1 MEVEW
6 VEVHGKTVDIA
17 VGVALEELG
26 ISDRELADIEVIDE
40 GVRGTLGFG
49 KKDAIVRVKPKP
61 MPKKR
66 RRRTRKPREGEA
78 IDSRENSQTRQNR
91 PNQRSGQ
98 GGQQQRSSGNKRQ
111 TQNKPQAEDKE
122 KIVVNRDEQAD
133 VVRDF
138 LNGLLKAFGLEGD
151 VQVVVEDD
159 AVVAQ
164 VFGDQTEA
172 LVGERAVILQAVLE
186 LTRTVVQRQTH
197 DGVRIRLDIAGYR
210 ERRREALAIY
220 AERLGQ
226 RVLEDG
232 AELQLE
238 PMNAADR
245 KVIHDSVAEIA
256 GIRSYSEGEEP
267 RRFVVLGPDGS
278 VAPSD
283 DEDTTQDGD
292 DDGADDDRSS
302 EE

>member
-26 ISDRELADIEVIDE
+26 ISDRALADIEVIDE

-49 KKDAIVRVKPKP
+49 KKDAIVRVKPKLAQ
-61 MPKKR
+61 KRR
-66 RRRTRKPREGEA
+66 RRRTRKPRDGEA
-78 IDSRENSQTRQNR
+78 REGRQNSQPRQNR
-91 PNQRSGQ
+91 SGARSGQ
-98 GGQQQRSSGNKRQ
+98 GGQRSSGNKRQ
-111 TQNKPQAEDKE
+111 EDSKPQADEKE

-133 VVRDF
+133 VVRGF
-138 LNGLLKAFGLEGD
+138 LNGLLEAFGLEGD
-151 VQVVVEDD
+151 VQVVVDDD

-172 LVGERAVILQAVLE
+172 LVGDRAAILQAVLE

-220 AERLGQ
+220 AGRLGR
-226 RVLEDG
+226 RVLQEG
-232 AELQLE
+232 TELQLE

-245 KVIHDSVAEIA
+245 KVIHDAVADID

-278 VAPSD
+278 VPTAD
-283 DEDTTQDGD
+283 DEDADVESD
-292 DDGADDDRSS
+292 DDTSS

>member
-1 MEVEW
+1 
-6 VEVHGKTVDIA
+6 
-17 VGVALEELG
+17 
-26 ISDRELADIEVIDE
+26 
-40 GVRGTLGFG
+40 
-49 KKDAIVRVKPKP
+49 
-61 MPKKR
+61 
-66 RRRTRKPREGEA
+66 
-78 IDSRENSQTRQNR
+78 
-91 PNQRSGQ
+91 
-98 GGQQQRSSGNKRQ
+98 
-111 TQNKPQAEDKE
+111 
-122 KIVVNRDEQAD
+122 
-133 VVRDF
+133 
-138 LNGLLKAFGLEGD
+138 
-151 VQVVVEDD
+151 
-159 AVVAQ
+159 
-164 VFGDQTEA
+164 
-172 LVGERAVILQAVLE
+172 
-186 LTRTVVQRQTH
+186 
-197 DGVRIRLDIAGYR
+197 RIRLDIAGYR

>member
-61 MPKKR
+61 TPKKR
-66 RRRTRKPREGEA
+66 RRRTRKPRDGESR
-78 IDSRENSQTRQNR
+78 DSRESSQPRQNR

-98 GGQQQRSSGNKRQ
+98 GQQQQRSSGNKRQ
-111 TQNKPQAEDKE
+111 VQNKPQAEEKE

-220 AERLGQ
+220 AGRLGQ
-226 RVLEDG
+226 RVLQDG

-245 KVIHDSVAEIA
+245 KVIHDSVAEIE

-283 DEDTTQDGD
+283 DEDGAQESD
-292 DDGADDDRSS
+292 DDHSS

>member
-17 VGVALEELG
+17 VDVALEELG
-26 ISDRELADIEVIDE
+26 ISDRALADIEVIDE

-61 MPKKR
+61 APKKR
-66 RRRTRKPREGEA
+66 RRRTRKPRDGESR
-78 IDSRENSQTRQNR
+78 DGRENSQPRQNR

-98 GGQQQRSSGNKRQ
+98 GQQRSTANKRQ
-111 TQNKPQAEDKE
+111 ERNKPQTEDKE

-133 VVRDF
+133 VVRGF
-138 LNGLLKAFGLEGD
+138 LNGLLEAFGLEGD

-172 LVGERAVILQAVLE
+172 LVGDRAVILQAVLE

-220 AERLGQ
+220 AGRLGE
-226 RVLEDG
+226 RVLQDG
-232 AELQLE
+232 TELQLE

-245 KVIHDSVAEIA
+245 KVIHDSVADID

-278 VAPSD
+278 VTTSD
-283 DEDTTQDGD
+283 ADDADLDGVDADTD
-292 DDGADDDRSS
+292 DDSSS

>member
-6 VEVHGKTVDIA
+6 VEVSGRTVDIA
-17 VGVALEELG
+17 VAVALEELG
-26 ISDRELADIEVIDE
+26 IADRDLADIEIIEE

-49 KKDAIVRVKPKP
+49 KKDAVVRVKPKSQQ
-61 MPKKR
+61 KKR
-66 RRRTRKPREGEA
+66 RRRPRKPRDGETQ
-78 IDSRENSQTRQNR
+78 DERESGQPRQPRSN
-91 PNQRSGQ
+91 NRSGQ
-98 GGQQQRSSGNKRQ
+98 GQQKEAGRPRQ
-111 TQNKPQAEDKE
+111 EQPKPKAQEKE
-122 KIVVNRDEQAD
+122 QIVVNRDEQAD
-133 VVRDF
+133 VVRGF
-138 LNGLLKAFGLEGD
+138 LEGLLEAFGLEGD
-151 VQVVVEDD
+151 VQVGVEDE

-164 VFGDQTEA
+164 VMGDQTEA

-197 DGVRIRLDIAGYR
+197 DGVRIRLDVAGYR

-220 AERLGQ
+220 ARRLGE
-226 RVLEDG
+226 RVVEEQS
-232 AELQLE
+232 ELQLE

-245 KVIHDSVAEIA
+245 KVIHDAAAEID

-278 VAPSD
+278 RPAGLVASD
-283 DEDTTQDGD
+283 DEDAQGEDMDT
-292 DDGADDDRSS
+292 SS

>member
-17 VGVALEELG
+17 VDVALEELG

-61 MPKKR
+61 TPKKR
-66 RRRTRKPREGEA
+66 RRRTRKPRDGEA
-78 IDSRENSQTRQNR
+78 GEGRENSQSRQNR
-91 PNQRSGQ
+91 PNQRS
-98 GGQQQRSSGNKRQ
+98 GQQQRSSGNKRQ
-111 TQNKPQAEDKE
+111 VDNKPQAEEKE

-151 VQVVVEDD
+151 VQVAVEDD

-278 VAPSD
+278 VARSD
-283 DEDTTQDGD
+283 EEDSTLDG

>member
-61 MPKKR
+61 TPKKR
-66 RRRTRKPREGEA
+66 RRRTRKPRDGVSG
-78 IDSRENSQTRQNR
+78 DSRESSQPRQNR

-98 GGQQQRSSGNKRQ
+98 GQQQQRSSGNKRQ
-111 TQNKPQAEDKE
+111 VQNKPQAEEKE

-220 AERLGQ
+220 AGRLGQ
-226 RVLEDG
+226 RVLQDG

-245 KVIHDSVAEIA
+245 KVIHDSVAEIE

-283 DEDTTQDGD
+283 DEDGAQESD
-292 DDGADDDRSS
+292 DDHSS

>member
-1 MEVEW
+1 VEVEW
-6 VEVHGKTVDIA
+6 VEVSGRTVDLA
-17 VGVALEELG
+17 VAVALEELG
-26 ISDRELADIEVIDE
+26 IADRDLADIEIIEE

-49 KKDAIVRVKPKP
+49 KKDAVVRVKPKSQQ
-61 MPKKR
+61 KKR
-66 RRRTRKPREGEA
+66 RRRPRKPRDGENQ
-78 IDSRENSQTRQNR
+78 DEREAGQTRQPRSN
-91 PNQRSGQ
+91 NRSGQ
-98 GGQQQRSSGNKRQ
+98 GQQKESGRPRQ
-111 TQNKPQAEDKE
+111 EQPKPKAQEKE
-122 KIVVNRDEQAD
+122 QIVVNRDEQAD
-133 VVRDF
+133 VVRGF
-138 LNGLLKAFGLEGD
+138 LEGLLEAFGLEGD
-151 VQVVVEDD
+151 VQVGVEDE

-197 DGVRIRLDIAGYR
+197 DGVRIRLDVAGYR

-220 AERLGQ
+220 ARRLGE
-226 RVLEDG
+226 RVVEEQS
-232 AELQLE
+232 ELQLE

-245 KVIHDSVAEIA
+245 KVIHDAAAEIE

-278 VAPSD
+278 RPASPAGFD
-283 DEDTTQDGD
+283 DEDAEAEDMDT
-292 DDGADDDRSS
+292 SS

>member
-6 VEVHGKTVDIA
+6 VEVSGRTVDIA
-17 VGVALEELG
+17 VAVALDELG
-26 ISDRELADIEVIDE
+26 IADRDLADIEIIDE

-49 KKDAIVRVKPKP
+49 KKDAIVRVKPKSHQ
-61 MPKKR
+61 KKR
-66 RRRTRKPREGEA
+66 RRRPRRPRDGENQ
-78 IDSRENSQTRQNR
+78 DGRESDQSRQPRSNN
-91 PNQRSGQ
+91 RSGQ
-98 GGQQQRSSGNKRQ
+98 GQQKDAGRPRQ
-111 TQNKPQAEDKE
+111 EQPRPKAQEKE
-122 KIVVNRDEQAD
+122 QIVVNRDEQAD
-133 VVRDF
+133 VVRGF
-138 LNGLLKAFGLEGD
+138 LEGLLDAFGLEGD
-151 VQVVVEDD
+151 VQVGVEDE

-164 VFGDQTEA
+164 VSGDQTEA
-172 LVGERAVILQAVLE
+172 LVGERAVILQSVLE

-220 AERLGQ
+220 ARRLGE
-226 RVLEDG
+226 RVIEEQS
-232 AELQLE
+232 ELQLE

-245 KVIHDSVAEIA
+245 KVIHDAAADID

-278 VAPSD
+278 RPSLPVATD
-283 DEDTTQDGD
+283 DEDVEDEETDS
-292 DDGADDDRSS
+292 SS

>member
-1 MEVEW
+1 M
-6 VEVHGKTVDIA
+6 
-17 VGVALEELG
+17 
-26 ISDRELADIEVIDE
+26 
-40 GVRGTLGFG
+40 
-49 KKDAIVRVKPKP
+49 
-61 MPKKR
+61 
-66 RRRTRKPREGEA
+66 
-78 IDSRENSQTRQNR
+78 
-91 PNQRSGQ
+91 
-98 GGQQQRSSGNKRQ
+98 
-111 TQNKPQAEDKE
+111 
-122 KIVVNRDEQAD
+122 NRDEQAD

-220 AERLGQ
+220 AGRLGQ
-226 RVLEDG
+226 RVLQDG

-245 KVIHDSVAEIA
+245 KVIHDSVAEIE

-283 DEDTTQDGD
+283 DEDGAQESD
-292 DDGADDDRSS
+292 DDHSS

>member
-61 MPKKR
+61 TPKKR
-66 RRRTRKPREGEA
+66 RRRTRKPRDGESR
-78 IDSRENSQTRQNR
+78 DSRESSQPRQNR

-98 GGQQQRSSGNKRQ
+98 GQQQQRSSGNKRQ
-111 TQNKPQAEDKE
+111 VQNKPQAEEKE

-186 LTRTVVQRQTH
+186 LTRMVVQRQTH

-220 AERLGQ
+220 AGRLGQ
-226 RVLEDG
+226 RVLQDG

-245 KVIHDSVAEIA
+245 KVIHDSVAEIE

-283 DEDTTQDGD
+283 DEDGAQESD
-292 DDGADDDRSS
+292 DDHSS

>member
-61 MPKKR
+61 AQKKR
-66 RRRTRKPREGEA
+66 RRRTRKPRDGE
-78 IDSRENSQTRQNR
+78 SRDGRESGQPRQNR
-91 PNQRSGQ
+91 SNQRSGQ
-98 GGQQQRSSGNKRQ
+98 GQQRPSGNKRPE
-111 TQNKPQAEDKE
+111 QNKPQAEEKE

-133 VVRDF
+133 VVRGF
-138 LNGLLKAFGLEGD
+138 LNGLLEAFGLEGD

-172 LVGERAVILQAVLE
+172 LVGDRAVILQAVLE

-220 AERLGQ
+220 AGRLGQ

-245 KVIHDSVAEIA
+245 KVIHDSVAEID

-283 DEDTTQDGD
+283 DD
-292 DDGADDDRSS
+292 DANQDGADAGTDDDSSS

>member
-49 KKDAIVRVKPKP
+49 KKDAIVRVKPRLAQ
-61 MPKKR
+61 KKR
-66 RRRTRKPREGEA
+66 RRRTRKPRDGEA
-78 IDSRENSQTRQNR
+78 REGRQNSQPRQNR
-91 PNQRSGQ
+91 PSQRSGQ
-98 GGQQQRSSGNKRQ
+98 GGQRSSASKRQ
-111 TQNKPQAEDKE
+111 EENKPQAEEKE

-133 VVRDF
+133 VVRGF
-138 LNGLLKAFGLEGD
+138 LNGLLEAFGLEGD
-151 VQVVVEDD
+151 VQVVVDDD

-172 LVGERAVILQAVLE
+172 LVGDRAAILQAVLE

-220 AERLGQ
+220 AGRLGQ
-226 RVLEDG
+226 RVLQEG
-232 AELQLE
+232 TELQLE
-238 PMNAADR
+238 PMNSADR
-245 KVIHDSVAEIA
+245 KVIHDSVADID

-278 VAPSD
+278 VPTPD
-283 DEDTTQDGD
+283 DEDADVESD
-292 DDGADDDRSS
+292 DDTSS

>member
-40 GVRGTLGFG
+40 GIRGTLGFG

-61 MPKKR
+61 AQKKR
-66 RRRTRKPREGEA
+66 RRRTRKPRDGE
-78 IDSRENSQTRQNR
+78 SRDGRETNQPRQNR
-91 PNQRSGQ
+91 SDQRSGQ
-98 GGQQQRSSGNKRQ
+98 GQQRSSGNKRQ
-111 TQNKPQAEDKE
+111 EQDKPQAEEKE

-133 VVRDF
+133 VVRGF
-138 LNGLLKAFGLEGD
+138 LNGLLEAFGLEGD

-172 LVGERAVILQAVLE
+172 LVGDRAAILQAVLE

-220 AERLGQ
+220 AGRLGQ
-226 RVLEDG
+226 RVLQEG
-232 AELQLE
+232 TELQLE

-245 KVIHDSVAEIA
+245 KVIHDSVAEID

-278 VAPSD
+278 VTVPD
-283 DEDTTQDGD
+283 DD
-292 DDGADDDRSS
+292 DNDMDGADSDDDSSS

>member
-1 MEVEW
+1 VEVEW

-17 VGVALEELG
+17 VDVALEELG
-26 ISDRELADIEVIDE
+26 ISDRALADIEVIDE
-40 GVRGTLGFG
+40 GIRGTLGFG

-61 MPKKR
+61 AQKKR
-66 RRRTRKPREGEA
+66 RRRTRKPRDGE
-78 IDSRENSQTRQNR
+78 SRDGRESSQPRQNR
-91 PNQRSGQ
+91 SNQRSGQ
-98 GGQQQRSSGNKRQ
+98 GQQRSSANKRQ
-111 TQNKPQAEDKE
+111 EQNKPQAEEKE

-133 VVRDF
+133 VVRGF
-138 LNGLLKAFGLEGD
+138 LNGLLEAFGLEGD

-172 LVGERAVILQAVLE
+172 LVGDRAVILQAVLE

-220 AERLGQ
+220 AGRLGE
-226 RVLEDG
+226 RVLQDG
-232 AELQLE
+232 SELQLE

-245 KVIHDSVAEIA
+245 KVIHDSVADID

-278 VAPSD
+278 VAAPDVD
-283 DEDTTQDGD
+283 DADLDGANTE
-292 DDGADDDRSS
+292 ADDDSSS

>member
-17 VGVALEELG
+17 VDVALEELG
-26 ISDRELADIEVIDE
+26 IADRALADIEVIDE

-61 MPKKR
+61 AQKKR
-66 RRRTRKPREGEA
+66 RRRTRKPRDGESR
-78 IDSRENSQTRQNR
+78 DGRENSQPRQNR
-91 PNQRSGQ
+91 SNQRSGQ
-98 GGQQQRSSGNKRQ
+98 GQQRPSANKRQ
-111 TQNKPQAEDKE
+111 EQNKPQTEDKE

-133 VVRDF
+133 VVRGF
-138 LNGLLKAFGLEGD
+138 LNGLLEAFGLEGD

-172 LVGERAVILQAVLE
+172 LVGDRAVILQAVLE

-220 AERLGQ
+220 AGRLGE
-226 RVLEDG
+226 RVLQDG

-245 KVIHDSVAEIA
+245 KVIHDSVADID

-278 VAPSD
+278 VAASD
-283 DEDTTQDGD
+283 AD
-292 DDGADDDRSS
+292 DADLDGADTETDDDSSS

>member
-1 MEVEW
+1 VEVEW

>member
-6 VEVHGKTVDIA
+6 VEVRGRTVDIA
-17 VGVALEELG
+17 VSVALEELG
-26 ISDRELADIEVIDE
+26 ISDRSLADIEVLDE

-49 KKDAIVRVKPKP
+49 KKDAVVRVKPKSQQ
-61 MPKKR
+61 KKR
-66 RRRTRKPREGEA
+66 RRRTRKPRDGENR
-78 IDSRENSQTRQNR
+78 DNRQN
-91 PNQRSGQ
+91 NQANENRGSGRSGK
-98 GGQQQRSSGNKRQ
+98 GQQKPPAKKRQ
-111 TQNKPQAEDKE
+111 ESPRPQAEPKE
-122 KIVVNRDEQAD
+122 KIVVNRDEQAE
-133 VVRDF
+133 VVRGF
-138 LNGLLKAFGLEGD
+138 LNGLLEAFGLEGD
-151 VQVVVEDD
+151 VQVGVEDD

-220 AERLGQ
+220 AGRLGE
-226 RVLEDG
+226 RVLKEG
-232 AELQLE
+232 TELQLE

-245 KVIHDSVAEIA
+245 KVIHDSVSDID

-267 RRFVVLGPDGS
+267 RRFVVLGPDGT
-278 VAPSD
+278 VEPEPD
-283 DEDTTQDGD
+283 GDEDPSNGT
-292 DDGADDDRSS
+292 S
-302 EE
+302 EEE

>member
-49 KKDAIVRVKPKP
+49 KKDAIVRVKPRLAQ
-61 MPKKR
+61 KKR
-66 RRRTRKPREGEA
+66 RRRTRKSRDGEAREG
-78 IDSRENSQTRQNR
+78 RQNSQPRQNR
-91 PNQRSGQ
+91 PSQRSGQ
-98 GGQQQRSSGNKRQ
+98 GGQRSSASKRQ
-111 TQNKPQAEDKE
+111 EENKPQAEEKE

-133 VVRDF
+133 VVRGF
-138 LNGLLKAFGLEGD
+138 LNGLLEAFGLEGD
-151 VQVVVEDD
+151 VQVVVDDD

-172 LVGERAVILQAVLE
+172 LVGDRAAILQAVLE

-220 AERLGQ
+220 AGRLGQ
-226 RVLEDG
+226 RVLQEG
-232 AELQLE
+232 TELQLE
-238 PMNAADR
+238 PMNSADR
-245 KVIHDSVAEIA
+245 KVIHDSVADID

-278 VAPSD
+278 VPTPD
-283 DEDTTQDGD
+283 DEDADVESD
-292 DDGADDDRSS
+292 DDTSS

>member
-17 VGVALEELG
+17 VDVALEELG
-26 ISDRELADIEVIDE
+26 ISDRALADIEVIDE

-61 MPKKR
+61 AQKKR
-66 RRRTRKPREGEA
+66 RRRTRKPRDGEPREGRE
-78 IDSRENSQTRQNR
+78 DSQSRQNR
-91 PNQRSGQ
+91 PSQRSGQ
-98 GGQQQRSSGNKRQ
+98 SQPRSSANKRQ
-111 TQNKPQAEDKE
+111 EQNKPQAENKE
-122 KIVVNRDEQAD
+122 KIVVNRDEQAE
-133 VVRDF
+133 VVRGF
-138 LNGLLKAFGLEGD
+138 LNGLLEAFGLEGD

-172 LVGERAVILQAVLE
+172 LVGDRAVILQAVLE

-220 AERLGQ
+220 AGRLGE
-226 RVLEDG
+226 RVLKEG

-245 KVIHDSVAEIA
+245 KVIHDSVADID

-267 RRFVVLGPDGS
+267 RRFVVLGPDGT
-278 VAPSD
+278 VAMAD
-283 DEDTTQDGD
+283 DD
-292 DDGADDDRSS
+292 DADLDGADTEADDDSSS

>member
-61 MPKKR
+61 AQKKR
-66 RRRTRKPREGEA
+66 RRRTRKPRDGETR
-78 IDSRENSQTRQNR
+78 DGRENSQPRQNR
-91 PNQRSGQ
+91 SNQRSGQ
-98 GGQQQRSSGNKRQ
+98 GQQRSSGSKRQ
-111 TQNKPQAEDKE
+111 EQNKPQAEEKE

-133 VVRDF
+133 VVRGF
-138 LNGLLKAFGLEGD
+138 LNGLLEAFGLEGD

-172 LVGERAVILQAVLE
+172 LVGDRAVILQAVLE

-220 AERLGQ
+220 AGRLGQ
-226 RVLEDG
+226 RVLQEG
-232 AELQLE
+232 TELQLE

-245 KVIHDSVAEIA
+245 KVIHDSVAEID

-278 VAPSD
+278 VTVSD
-283 DEDTTQDGD
+283 DEDASMDGSEPD
-292 DDGADDDRSS
+292 ADDGSS